1 MPNEKIYSG
10 LDSVSLPYSLEA
22 EQAVLGSILM
32 EPSSIA
38 QAVIYLKSD
47 YFYLPQHKAIFSIMQ
62 TIDASG
68 GKIDPLIVLEALKK
82 ENIYDDA
89 GGKNYLF
96 QLAQVVPST
105 DNIESY
111 AKIVREKYYIRALIT
126 AAGEIVESASSAE
139 ESADTLLDSAEQ
151 KIYDIRQGKITAGP
165 ALLGDILVGDV
176 YETLKNLCSEDADM
190 YKGFSTGFYDLD
202 KVTTGL
208 NKSDLIIVG
217 ARPAM
222 GKTSFALNI
231 ARNAAVMSG
240 KKVLFFSLEMPK
252 EQVAQR
258 ILSMEA
264 RVEGS
269 KMRTGEIHDEE
280 WKRIAKATSVLSKTQ
295 IYIDDT
301 SKVTVPEMKAKIR
314 RLKNVDL
321 VIIDYLSLMEDSDG
335 KKSDNRVQEVS
346 RITRNLKLMAKDLSV
361 PVIALSQLSRVTE
374 ARGKSHRPQLA
385 DLRESG
391 SIEQDADIVLM
402 LYREEYYSND
412 KDNSENDE
420 GAGAQ
425 VSPSEWSKV
434 EVIVAKNRHGS
445 VGTVELSWNP
455 FYTVFGNPAKFN

>member
-1 MPNEKIYSG
+1 MPNEQLYSS
-10 LDSVSLPYSLEA
+10 LDALSLPYSLEA

-32 EPSSIA
+32 EPSCLN
-38 QAVIYLKSD
+38 QAVIYLKSE
-47 YFYLPQHKAIFSIMQ
+47 YFYLPQHKSIFSIMQ

-111 AKIVREKYYIRALIT
+111 AKIVREKYYVRSLIVAARQIADDAANTDDT
-126 AAGEIVESASSAE
+126 A
-139 ESADTLLDSAEQ
+139 DMLLDSAEQ
-151 KIYDIRQGKITAGP
+151 KIYDIRQGKISAGP

-176 YETLKNLCSEDADM
+176 YETLKNLCSEDADQ
-190 YKGFSTGFYDLD
+190 YRGFSSGFYDLD
-202 KVTTGL
+202 KVMTGL

-240 KKVLFFSLEMPK
+240 KKVLFFSLEMTK
-252 EQVAQR
+252 EQLAQR

-264 RVEGS
+264 RVESS

-280 WKRIAKATSVLSKTQ
+280 WKRIAKATSVLSNCKL
-295 IYIDDT
+295 YIDD
-301 SKVTVPEMKAKIR
+301 SSLITVPEIKAKIR
-314 RLKNVDL
+314 RLKDVDL
-321 VIIDYLSLMEDSDG
+321 VLIDYLQLM
-335 KKSDNRVQEVS
+335 KSAGRSENRVQEVS
-346 RITRNLKLMAKDLSV
+346 EITRSLKLLAKDLGV
-361 PVIALSQLSRVTE
+361 PVITLAQLSRSTE

-402 LYREEYYSND
+402 LYRDEYYDND
-412 KDNSENDE
+412 KENKDNDE
-420 GAGAQ
+420 QAEER
-425 VSPSEWSKV
+425 SPSEWTKV

-445 VGTVELSWNP
+445 VGTVELTWNP
-455 FYTVFGNPAKFN
+455 FYTVFGNPDKFER